1 VGSLKWTELAF
12 TRFASL
18 VAGRSLLGLP
28 DEDALLGGAV
38 DSLVMLGDVS
48 SKGTVVD
55 AKDCDKAVFKLNVR
69 HDVNE
74 RRWERC
80 HQSYPDGYLPIALDR

>member
-28 DEDALLGGAV
+28 DKDPLFGGTV

-48 SKGTVVD
+48 SKGTVVN
-55 AKDCDKAVFKLNVR
+55 AKDCDEVVFTLNVR
-69 HDVNE
+69 HDVLK
-74 RRWERC
+74 
-80 HQSYPDGYLPIALDR
+80 SLK